1 MFAKQEGSDANDL
14 FNPHEIKQILM
25 FVLHEPKS
33 MQSKSIF
40 NEQFKI
46 DHQYLNEYLAR
57 SDNYQLQS
65 LQSLL
70 LYNGSSIIKSPF
82 TVIASDILDDKNM
95 TEIKCTSYQG
105 IFDLLLRSCD
115 EIVRFRKNIKGQEL
129 FPEAQSRIIV
139 ISDYDDMYCHFPLS
153 EIAKEQN
160 HC

>member
-1 MFAKQEGSDANDL
+1 
-14 FNPHEIKQILM
+14 M